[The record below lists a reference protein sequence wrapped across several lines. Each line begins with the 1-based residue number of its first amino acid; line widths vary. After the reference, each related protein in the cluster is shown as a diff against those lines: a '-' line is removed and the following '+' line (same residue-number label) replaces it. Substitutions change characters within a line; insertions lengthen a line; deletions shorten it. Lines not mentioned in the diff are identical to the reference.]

1 MDDTVSGAQRTPW
14 HVWAVGVISLLW
26 NAFGAFDY
34 VMSKLS
40 PQSYF
45 HQMGLS
51 DASVA
56 YMLAFPAW
64 LTAFWALGVWG
75 SVAGSV
81 LLLMRSRH
89 AVTAFVLS
97 LLGLAVSQGYQA
109 LVMRPP
115 ENPGSAITVVIWA
128 SLALFLY
135 YAWAMARRG
144 VLR

>member
-1 MDDTVSGAQRTPW
+1 MVDAGSDLHRTPW
-14 HVWAVGVISLLW
+14 HLWVVGVISLLW
-26 NAFGAFDY
+26 NTFGAYDY

-56 YMLAFPAW
+56 YMMNFPAW
-64 LTAFWALGVWG
+64 LTAMWALGVWG

-81 LLLMRSRH
+81 LLLLRSRH
-89 AVTAFVLS
+89 AVTAFALS

-115 ENPGSAITVVIWA
+115 ESPPSGITAVIWV
-128 SLALFLY
+128 SLALCLA

>member
-1 MDDTVSGAQRTPW
+1 MVDAGSEGRQVPG
-14 HVWAVGVISLLW
+14 HLWAVGVVSLLW
-26 NAFGAFDY
+26 NAFGAYDY

-45 HQMGLS
+45 HEMGLNE
-51 DASVA
+51 ASVA
-56 YMLAFPAW
+56 YMISFPAW

-81 LLLMRSRH
+81 LLLLRSRH
-89 AVTAFVLS
+89 AVAAFALS

-115 ENPGSAITVVIWA
+115 ESPPVALTAMIWGSLV
-128 SLALFLY
+128 FLLW

>member
-1 MDDTVSGAQRTPW
+1 MVDAGSDRHQVPW
-14 HVWAVGVISLLW
+14 HLWAAGLVSLLW
-26 NAFGAFDY
+26 NAFGAYDY

-45 HQMGLS
+45 HDMGLS

-56 YMLAFPAW
+56 YMMSFPAW

-81 LLLMRSRH
+81 LLLFRSRH
-89 AVTAFVLS
+89 AVAAFALS
-97 LLGLAVSQGYQA
+97 LLGLAVSHGYQA

-115 ENPGSAITVVIWA
+115 ESPPVALTAMIWG
-128 SLALFLY
+128 SLALLLW

>member
-1 MDDTVSGAQRTPW
+1 MVDAVSDRQQVPW
-14 HVWAVGVISLLW
+14 HLWAVGVISLLW
-26 NAFGAFDY
+26 NAFGAYDY

-45 HQMGLS
+45 HQMGLN

-56 YMLAFPAW
+56 YMMAFPAW

-81 LLLMRSRH
+81 LLLLRSRH
-89 AVTAFVLS
+89 AVAAFALS
-97 LLGLAVSQGYQA
+97 LLGLVVSQGYQA

-115 ENPGSAITVVIWA
+115 ESPPVALTAMIWG
-128 SLALFLY
+128 SLALLLW
-135 YAWAMARRG
+135 YAWAMTRRG

>member
-1 MDDTVSGAQRTPW
+1 MVDAGSDRHQVPW
-14 HVWAVGVISLLW
+14 HLWAVGLLGLLW
-26 NAFGAFDY
+26 NAFGAYDY

-45 HQMGLS
+45 HEMGLS

-56 YMLAFPAW
+56 YMMSFPAW
-64 LTAFWALGVWG
+64 LTGFWALGVWG

-81 LLLMRSRH
+81 LLLFRSRH
-89 AVTAFVLS
+89 ALAAFALS

-115 ENPGSAITVVIWA
+115 ESPPVALTAMIWG
-128 SLALFLY
+128 SLALLLW